1 MNLLLKIGIA
11 LIVAVLI
18 VLSLPGLLFERV
30 TGRN

>member
-18 VLSLPGLLFERV
+18 VLSSPGLLFKRV